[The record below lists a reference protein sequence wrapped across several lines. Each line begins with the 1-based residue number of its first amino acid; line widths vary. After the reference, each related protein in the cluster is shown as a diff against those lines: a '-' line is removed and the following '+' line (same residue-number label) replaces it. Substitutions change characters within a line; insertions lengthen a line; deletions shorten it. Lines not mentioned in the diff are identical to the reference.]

1 MLAGALGSSPQTVLT
16 QLARQVDD
24 RRAASQFHDVA
35 HQRRHRPSEGSPERE
50 ANPASDQSK
59 PVTGDGGQAAARY
72 QEARARAADAR
83 QARNNS
89 EGREADRGREDDR
102 SR

>member
-16 QLARQVDD
+16 QLARQVARVDD

-89 EGREADRGREDDR
+89 EGREAD
-102 SR
+102 